1 MSAEATAKLERLL
14 AMSERLAA
22 AISADIAALEGGRPR
37 DMKSIEPETQ
47 KLSALYER
55 ELSAFSPKEVV
66 AVPPELRAKCAA
78 AAKQLNDCLQR
89 QQRLLKRM
97 KTISEGMI
105 RAVAEEMQ
113 RRQSSVRPY
122 SPKPIP
128 APRSAGAMVYNNV
141 V

>member
-1 MSAEATAKLERLL
+1 MSAEAAAKLERLL

-22 AISADIAALEGGRPR
+22 AITADIAALESGRPR
-37 DMKSIEPETQ
+37 DMKTIEPETQ

-55 ELSAFSPKEVV
+55 ELSGFSPKEAA
-66 AVPPELRAKCAA
+66 AVPTELRAKCAA

-105 RAVAEEMQ
+105 RAVAQEVQ
-113 RRQSSVRPY
+113 RQQSAFRPY
-122 SPKPIP
+122 SPKPVP
-128 APRSAGAMVYNNV
+128 ASRSAGAMVYNNV